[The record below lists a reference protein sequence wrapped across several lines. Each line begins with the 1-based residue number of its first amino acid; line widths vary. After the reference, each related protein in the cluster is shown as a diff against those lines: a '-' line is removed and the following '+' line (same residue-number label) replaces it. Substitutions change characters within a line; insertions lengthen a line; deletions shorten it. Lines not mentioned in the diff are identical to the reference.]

1 MDIIIQ
7 AIVLGIVQGLTEF
20 LPISSSAHL
29 IVLPPL
35 LGWTGAFI
43 NSAIFDVMLH
53 AGTLVALLIYFW
65 RDVLRL
71 IAAWLASIRDRSLT
85 GDHDRRLAWL
95 LLISVIP
102 AAAVG
107 ALFEGFFDT
116 TFRANLLFVPVLLL
130 IGAVLL
136 FVAERAAKHIREI
149 WELRWLDALLIGLA
163 QALALFPGISRSGI
177 TISAGL
183 FLGLKREAAARFAFL
198 MGIPIIAGAAAWK
211 LRAVS
216 LEPLSSHDIQAL
228 LAGVIA
234 AAISGVFAI
243 TFLLRYLQRNNTDVF
258 VVYRVAAAAV
268 FAGLLLLR

>member
-1 MDIIIQ
+1 VDIIIQ

-35 LGWTGAFI
+35 LGWQNAFI

-65 RDVLRL
+65 RDVVRL
-71 IAAWLASIRDRSLT
+71 IVAWLASIRDRSLAD
-85 GDHDRRLAWL
+85 DHDRRLAWL

-102 AAAVG
+102 AAIVG
-107 ALFEGFFDT
+107 AVFESFFDT
-116 TFRANLLFVPVLLL
+116 AFRANLLLVPLLL
-130 IGAVLL
+130 VIGAVVLL
-136 FVAERAAKHIREI
+136 VAERAAKHIREI
-149 WELRWLDALLIGLA
+149 WELRWLEALLIGLA

-198 MGIPIIAGAAAWK
+198 MGIPVIAGAAAWK
-211 LRAVS
+211 LRLVS
-216 LEPLSSHDIQAL
+216 LESLSSHDIQAL
-228 LAGVIA
+228 LAGIIA
-234 AAISGVFAI
+234 AAVSGLIAI
-243 TFLLRYLQRNNTDVF
+243 AFLLRYLQRNNTDVF

-268 FAGLLLLR
+268 FAALLFVR